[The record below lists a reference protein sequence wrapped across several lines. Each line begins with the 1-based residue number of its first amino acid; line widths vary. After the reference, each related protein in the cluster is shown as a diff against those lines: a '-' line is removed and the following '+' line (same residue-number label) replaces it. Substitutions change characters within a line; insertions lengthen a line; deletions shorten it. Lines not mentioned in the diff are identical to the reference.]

1 MLQYLQ
7 QNQNNLTAQQQ
18 NVLQQLTNQYRLMQ
32 QHQQQVRL
40 QQQQRTQTGAV
51 QSQQQQQQ
59 QSGQVVNRPAGQQFI
74 GQQPSSFQQTTPR
87 VPQSGTIAQTG
98 FAVESS
104 GNFPAATGHTLPN
117 AGMPYKSANV
127 GTFQQNQ
134 FGTNLGYTQISS
146 TTTNQSDMG
155 TVFSVS
161 VSCSFITNN
170 CCILQMFQT
179 KSFKLCFR
187 KKISQRRLPKIFSN
201 SSEAMDWTLRVKYPT
216 KLVSAHRH
224 RQMLPPIRQQIQ
236 TQNHRQLSA
245 KRHRPCQ
252 SFQNVISKLNQF

>member
-40 QQQQRTQTGAV
+40 QQQQRTQQTGGAV
-51 QSQQQQQQ
+51 QQQ
-59 QSGQVVNRPAGQQFI
+59 QSGQVVNRPTGQQFI
-74 GQQPSSFQQTTPR
+74 GQPANSFQQTTPR

-155 TVFSVS
+155 M
-161 VSCSFITNN
+161 C
-170 CCILQMFQT
+170 
-179 KSFKLCFR
+179 
-187 KKISQRRLPKIFSN
+187 
-201 SSEAMDWTLRVKYPT
+201 A
-216 KLVSAHRH
+216 
-224 RQMLPPIRQQIQ
+224 
-236 TQNHRQLSA
+236 
-245 KRHRPCQ
+245 
-252 SFQNVISKLNQF
+252 